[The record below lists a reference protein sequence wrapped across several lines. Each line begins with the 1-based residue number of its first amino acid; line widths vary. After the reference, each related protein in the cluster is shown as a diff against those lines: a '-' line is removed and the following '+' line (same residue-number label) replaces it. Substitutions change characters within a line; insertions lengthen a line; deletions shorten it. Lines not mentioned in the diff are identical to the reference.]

1 MRIKFKDCL
10 LMLLMATLVAADPEK
25 AVPKDVFE
33 EDILPYPYILTG
45 VCCIL
50 MMLIVLYLHIRI
62 PQIRSIY
69 GWALPSFLA
78 GLITLYFSFVIMNSH
93 VTVIPCSALGYM
105 LGFSIIVC
113 ICWFNVMCYDCYAVF
128 SGRTRSLA
136 RYCLY
141 GWGLPGAYL
150 TICLALNNLNILEEK
165 LKPPFTFW
173 GCAIGNEN
181 QTADLLYFFLPM
193 TLLMVVNGV
202 LLVKTKLK
210 VNKIVNQPED
220 TIRTDTKLDHE
231 RFGLTVLIFI
241 AMIIS
246 FGLDMFSWAMEDYE
260 WLYFMSNVSV
270 YMLGVII
277 FFLFICNRHVDQWC
291 GRSH

>member
-1 MRIKFKDCL
+1 MEIKFKDCL
-10 LMLLMATLVAADPEK
+10 LVLLMATLVAADPEK
-25 AVPKDVFE
+25 AASKDVLE
-33 EDILPYPYILTG
+33 EDILPYPYILSKSHFKVMRECCSNEFSFVFSLAG

-150 TICLALNNLNILEEK
+150 TICVTLNNLNILEEK
-165 LKPPFTFW
+165 HKPPFTFW
-173 GCAIGNEN
+173 GCAIG
-181 QTADLLYFFLPM
+181 
-193 TLLMVVNGV
+193 
-202 LLVKTKLK
+202 K
-210 VNKIVNQPED
+210 
-220 TIRTDTKLDHE
+220 
-231 RFGLTVLIFI
+231 
-241 AMIIS
+241 
-246 FGLDMFSWAMEDYE
+246 SW
-260 WLYFMSNVSV
+260 S
-270 YMLGVII
+270 I
-277 FFLFICNRHVDQWC
+277 
-291 GRSH
+291 